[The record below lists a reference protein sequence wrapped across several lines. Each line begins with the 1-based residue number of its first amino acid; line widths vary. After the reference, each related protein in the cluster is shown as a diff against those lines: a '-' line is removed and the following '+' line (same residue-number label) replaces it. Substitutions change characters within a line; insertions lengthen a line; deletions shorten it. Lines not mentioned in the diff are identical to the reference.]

1 MKLGVKKVGLVV
13 KTNVVALV
21 KKVNE
26 SKGSQ
31 VNSVAD
37 NFVPAVEVKVK
48 KLIEEAVERARAN
61 GRKTLMDK
69 DV

>member
-1 MKLGVKKVGLVV
+1 MGLVV
-13 KTNVVALV
+13 KTNIVALV

-26 SKGSQ
+26 SKGSR

-37 NFVPAVEVKVK
+37 DFLPAVEAKVK
-48 KLIEEAVERARAN
+48 KMVEEAVERARAN
-61 GRKTLMDK
+61 GRKTVMGK

>member
-1 MKLGVKKVGLVV
+1 MKLGAKKMGLVV

-37 NFVPAVEVKVK
+37 DFLPAVEAKVK
-48 KLIEEAVERARAN
+48 KMVEEAVERARAN
-61 GRKTLMDK
+61 GRKTLMGK
-69 DV
+69 DI